1 MAKQTS
7 LFGKISGKLGAV
19 VFSTSG
25 GETISREYNPHVS
38 NPSTPLQVNQRARMK
53 LMSQLSACLAPVIAM
68 RKDGLVSA
76 RNRFVK
82 RNFNYSYAA
91 EGVAQVSYE
100 NVQLTSGNAG
110 LPSIAWTTRTG
121 TDDDGLVAYFE
132 VEPGVNISRV
142 VWCFFK
148 KTDEGKL
155 EFLESQISTERN
167 TQGGEGYF
175 SVTFKKALIDSD
187 LGKLTADYVIYAYGM
202 SDTSE
207 AATTRYGNLNVQSA
221 TDIANLLST
230 RTISYEDYQFTQTRG
245 TSANRGSGESSA
257 VPAGSARV
265 FVTPLGNGTVSGA
278 GTFQIGSSVTV
289 TATPTNNAT
298 FVGWRIN
305 GQTNYISRQAN
316 YTFTLAQ
323 QIDLIAVFEGG
334 GNDSL

>member
-7 LFGKISGKLGAV
+7 LFGKISGKLGAI

-110 LPSIAWTTRTG
+110 LPAIAWQAF
-121 TDDDGLVAYFE
+121 TDIVPDGFAAYFE
-132 VEPGVNISRV
+132 VEPGVNVSRV

-155 EFLESQISTERN
+155 EFVESIIQTER
-167 TQGGEGYF
+167 TVESAPGYF
-175 SVTFKKALIDSD
+175 PVIFERALINQETH
-187 LGKLTADYVIYAYGM
+187 KLDADYVIYAYGM

-245 TSANRGSGESSA
+245 TSANRGSNESSA

-265 FVTPLGNGTVSGA
+265 FVTALGSGTVSGA
-278 GTFQIGSSVTV
+278 GTFEIGSSVTV
-289 TATPTNNAT
+289 TATATNNAT

-305 GQTNYISRQAN
+305 GQTNYISRQAS

-323 QIDLIAVFEGG
+323 QTDLIAVFEGG

>member
-82 RNFNYSYAA
+82 RNFNFSYAA

-100 NVQLTSGNAG
+100 NVQLTSGNVG
-110 LPSIAWTTRTG
+110 IPSIAWSLDRNLG
-121 TDDDGLVAYFE
+121 FCAYFD

-155 EFLESQISTERN
+155 EFLESLIASERTSQTLPN
-167 TQGGEGYF
+167 YF
-175 SVTFKKALIDSD
+175 PVAFSNVIVDEDTGN
-187 LGKLTADYVIYAYGM
+187 LGADYVIYAYGM

-245 TSANRGSGESSA
+245 TSANRGVNESGS
-257 VPAGSARV
+257 VPAGQARV

-278 GTFQIGSSVTV
+278 GTFEIGTSVTV

-305 GQTNYISRQAN
+305 GQQNYISRQAT
-316 YTFTLAQ
+316 YTFTLNQ

>member
-38 NPSTPLQVNQRARMK
+38 NPSTDAQVNQRARMK

-68 RKDGLVSA
+68 RKDGLISA
-76 RNRFVK
+76 RNKFVK
-82 RNFNYSYAA
+82 RNFNYSYATD
-91 EGVAQVSYE
+91 GTAQVSYE

-110 LPSIAWTTRTG
+110 LPSIAWNLLTSIEPG
-121 TDDDGLVAYFE
+121 ALNVFFE
-132 VEPGVNISRV
+132 REPGVNISRV
-142 VWCFFK
+142 VWCLLK

-155 EFLESQISTERN
+155 EFIESKIATEREN
-167 TQGGEGYF
+167 QYAEGF
-175 SVTFKKALIDSD
+175 FPASFQKVLINYET
-187 LGKLTADYVIYAYGM
+187 GKLDADYVIYAYGM

-207 AATTRYGNLNVQSA
+207 AARTRYGNLNVQSA
-221 TDIANLLST
+221 TDIANLLAT

-245 TSANRGSGESSA
+245 TSANRGQSQNSA

-265 FVTPLGNGTVSGA
+265 FVTALGSGTVSGA
-278 GTFQIGSSVTV
+278 GTFEIGTSVTV
-289 TATPTNNAT
+289 TATPNNNAT

-323 QIDLIAVFEGG
+323 QTDLIAVFEGG

>member
-7 LFGKISGKLGAV
+7 LFGKISGRLGSV

-100 NVQLTSGNAG
+100 NVQLTSGNVG
-110 LPSIAWTTRTG
+110 LPSIAWSLDRDYG
-121 TDDDGLVAYFE
+121 FCANFE

-155 EFLESQISTERN
+155 EFLESVIATER
-167 TQGGEGYF
+167 TSQTLPGYF
-175 SVTFKKALIDSD
+175 PVAFSRVIVDEETGN
-187 LGKLTADYVIYAYGM
+187 LGADYVIYAYGM

-245 TSANRGSGESSA
+245 TSANRGGTESSS

-265 FVTPLGNGTVSGA
+265 FVTALGSGTVSGA
-278 GTFQIGSSVTV
+278 GTFVIGNTVTV

-305 GQTNYISRQAN
+305 GQQNYVSRQAS
-316 YTFTLAQ
+316 YSFTLQ
-323 QIDLIAVFEGG
+323 QQTDLIAVFEGG

>member
-100 NVQLTSGNAG
+100 NVQLTSGNVG
-110 LPSIAWTTRTG
+110 LPSIAWSLDRDLG
-121 TDDDGLVAYFE
+121 FCANFE

-155 EFLESQISTERN
+155 EFLESIIATER
-167 TQGGEGYF
+167 TSQTLPGYF
-175 SVTFKKALIDSD
+175 PVTFSRVIVDEETGN
-187 LGKLTADYVIYAYGM
+187 LGADYVIYAYGM

-245 TSANRGSGESSA
+245 TSANRGGTESSS

-265 FVTPLGNGTVSGA
+265 FVTALGSGTVSGA
-278 GTFQIGSSVTV
+278 GTFVIGNTVTV

-305 GQTNYISRQAN
+305 GQQNYISRQAS
-316 YTFTLAQ
+316 YSFTLQ
-323 QIDLIAVFEGG
+323 QQTDLIAVFEGG

>member
-68 RKDGLVSA
+68 RKDGLVSS
-76 RNRFVK
+76 RNKFVK
-82 RNFNYSYAA
+82 RNFNFSYAA

-110 LPSIAWTTRTG
+110 LPSIAWVVNNQAAPF
-121 TDDDGLVAYFE
+121 GLATYFE

-142 VWCFFK
+142 IWCLFK

-155 EFLESQISTERN
+155 EFLESQITTER
-167 TQGGEGYF
+167 TIQDFPGYF
-175 SVTFKKALIDSD
+175 GVLFSRVLLDSETGH
-187 LGKLTADYVIYAYGM
+187 LAADYVIYAYGM

-245 TSANRGSGESSA
+245 TSANRGSSESSA
-257 VPAGSARV
+257 VPSGSARV

-278 GTFQIGSSVTV
+278 GTFEIGTTVTV

-305 GQTNYISRQAN
+305 GQTNYISRQAS
-316 YTFTLAQ
+316 YSFTLAQ
-323 QIDLIAVFEGG
+323 QTDLIAVFEGG